1 MDSDLDYLAR
11 LYSNGSGLQKD
22 EFGAQMAV
30 TNHGYIPLPSHAA
43 KCFVDYRRTF
53 TFLKGVYHAVND
65 LLKITDELTILYA
78 GCGPFSS
85 LLTPI
90 LCLMK
95 GQNISVYLL
104 DFHQESLE
112 SSRQLFEYLNI
123 SRHLTEIIQAD
134 AVEHQFKDKESFD
147 LIISETMQAGLRQ
160 ENQVTITR
168 NLSPY
173 LKKYG
178 CFIPQEVNV
187 KGVLKS
193 EVEETDLGEVY
204 SLNHLKIPE
213 RGYRVNLNIP
223 PMESESFLILETQIK
238 IYEQFVLNSHDSGLT
253 TPIILDKL
261 NPSESPREICLSYE
275 EKPSPGFKI
284 KYPL

>member
-1 MDSDLDYLAR
+1 MISSFESKQYLKILKRLLSTKEYQSWMDSDLDYLAR

-22 EFGAQMAV
+22 EFGTQMAV

-43 KCFVDYRRTF
+43 NCFVDYRRTF

-65 LLKITDELTILYA
+65 LLKITDELKILYA
-78 GCGPFSS
+78 GCGPFAS

-147 LIISETMQAGLRQ
+147 
-160 ENQVTITR
+160 
-168 NLSPY
+168 
-173 LKKYG
+173 
-178 CFIPQEVNV
+178 
-187 KGVLKS
+187 
-193 EVEETDLGEVY
+193 
-204 SLNHLKIPE
+204 
-213 RGYRVNLNIP
+213 
-223 PMESESFLILETQIK
+223 
-238 IYEQFVLNSHDSGLT
+238 
-253 TPIILDKL
+253 
-261 NPSESPREICLSYE
+261 
-275 EKPSPGFKI
+275 
-284 KYPL
+284 